1 MKALLLSAVV
11 GLASLV
17 GGTGTAEAAHYKH
30 NRHHRHSYRHVHG
43 YGYSAYRVRYKRIRV
58 PYYRTVPVY
67 DCYGVVTGYIEKLCY
82 RYKRVRVY

>member
-11 GLASLV
+11 GLAALV
-17 GGTGTAEAAHYKH
+17 GGEGTAEAAHYKH
-30 NRHHRHSYRHVHG
+30 HRSSYGHC
-43 YGYSAYRVRYKRIRV
+43 RVRYKRVRV

-67 DCYGVVTGYIEKLCY
+67 DCYGVVVGYREKLCY